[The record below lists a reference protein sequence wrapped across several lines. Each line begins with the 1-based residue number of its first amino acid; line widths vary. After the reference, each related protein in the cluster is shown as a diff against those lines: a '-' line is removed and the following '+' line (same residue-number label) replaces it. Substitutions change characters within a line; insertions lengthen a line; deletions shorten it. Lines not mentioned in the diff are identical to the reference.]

1 MRCLLYLGQ
10 HLYYYLNN
18 CQDKNITLYLKS
30 DSYAIF
36 IFNFMNCSETF
47 KPVDSE
53 MEYDSSYSMPEL
65 YAETSS
71 AVLYRVRKAG
81 KYFMIKT
88 PKDSSGS
95 SLAMLQ
101 REYELSI
108 GLQHPNVVNVFT
120 YEPNTVVGAGIV
132 MEYVDGRTLEQ
143 FLAENPTPAMRCRVF
158 EQLLQAVAC
167 IHRSGLVHNDI
178 KPENIL
184 ITRSDNDVKLIDFGL
199 SDNDAYYLARTLG
212 CTKAYASPEL
222 LARSSDIDARS
233 DIYSLGIIMSEIF
246 GNRFSGISSR
256 CLRKEKNKRYANA
269 EELLT
274 AFKHRN
280 RPLKVIMA
288 LLMAILVL
296 LPLFGYVAITLEERE
311 YLSTR
316 DAMVAQIENDVES
329 FYRTTADSISNAV
342 YREFAINNLASFN
355 EVLGNYQKENILPI
369 TDPELSSM
377 LSSYYMRKLA
387 ACLEML
393 TKKIELIPSFYSS
406 DLTPAEML
414 FYDSLVMRRLPYV
427 PYE

>member
-1 MRCLLYLGQ
+1 
-10 HLYYYLNN
+10 
-18 CQDKNITLYLKS
+18 
-30 DSYAIF
+30 
-36 IFNFMNCSETF
+36 MNSSETF

-81 KYFMIKT
+81 KYFIIKT
-88 PKDSSGS
+88 PKDNSGK

-120 YEPNTVVGAGIV
+120 YETSTVVGPGIV

-158 EQLLQAVAC
+158 EQLLQAVAY

-199 SDNDAYYLARTLG
+199 SDSDAYYLARMLG

-222 LARSSDIDARS
+222 LAREKEIDARS
-233 DIYSLGIIMSEIF
+233 DIYSLGVVMKEIF

-256 CLRKEKNKRYANA
+256 CLRKEKSKRFANA
-269 EELLT
+269 EELLS
-274 AFKHRN
+274 AFKHRG

-296 LPLFGYVAITLEERE
+296 LPLLGYVTMVLEERE

-316 DAMVAQIENDVES
+316 DAMIAQVEKDVEAI
-329 FYRTTADSISNAV
+329 YRTTADSVSRAV
-342 YREFAINNLASFN
+342 YREFAINNLVSFY

-369 TDPELSSM
+369 SDPELNSM
-377 LSSYYMRKLA
+377 LSSCYMRKHA

-393 TKKIELIPSFYSS
+393 TKKIESIPSFYSS
-406 DLTPAEML
+406 DLTPQEIVY
-414 FYDSLVMRRLPYV
+414 YDSLVSHRLPYV

>member
-1 MRCLLYLGQ
+1 
-10 HLYYYLNN
+10 
-18 CQDKNITLYLKS
+18 
-30 DSYAIF
+30 
-36 IFNFMNCSETF
+36 MNSSETF

-53 MEYDSSYSMPEL
+53 MEYNSSYSMPEL

-81 KYFMIKT
+81 KYFIIKT
-88 PKDSSGS
+88 PKDNSGK

-120 YEPNTVVGAGIV
+120 YETSTVVGPGIV

-143 FLAENPTPAMRCRVF
+143 FLAENPAPAMRCRVF
-158 EQLLQAVAC
+158 EQLLQAVAY

-199 SDNDAYYLARTLG
+199 SDNDAYYLARMLG

-222 LARSSDIDARS
+222 LAREKEIDARS
-233 DIYSLGIIMSEIF
+233 DIYSLGVVMKEIF

-288 LLMAILVL
+288 LLMAIMVL
-296 LPLFGYVAITLEERE
+296 LPLLGYVTMVLEERE

-316 DAMVAQIENDVES
+316 DAMIAQVEKDVEAI
-329 FYRTTADSISNAV
+329 YRTTADSVSRAV
-342 YREFAINNLASFN
+342 YREFAINNLVSFY

-369 TDPELSSM
+369 SDPELNSM
-377 LSSYYMRKLA
+377 LSSCYMRKHA

-393 TKKIELIPSFYSS
+393 TKKIESIPSFYSS
-406 DLTPAEML
+406 DLTPQEIVY
-414 FYDSLVMRRLPYV
+414 YDSLVSHRLPYV

>member
-1 MRCLLYLGQ
+1 
-10 HLYYYLNN
+10 
-18 CQDKNITLYLKS
+18 
-30 DSYAIF
+30 
-36 IFNFMNCSETF
+36 
-47 KPVDSE
+47 
-53 MEYDSSYSMPEL
+53 MPEL

-81 KYFMIKT
+81 KYFIIKT
-88 PKDSSGS
+88 PKDNSGK

-120 YEPNTVVGAGIV
+120 YETSTVVGPGIV

-143 FLAENPTPAMRCRVF
+143 FLAENPKPAMRCRVF
-158 EQLLQAVAC
+158 EQLLQAVAY

-199 SDNDAYYLARTLG
+199 SDSDAYYLARMLG

-222 LARSSDIDARS
+222 LAREKEIDARS
-233 DIYSLGIIMSEIF
+233 DIYSLGVVMKEIF
-246 GNRFSGISSR
+246 GNRYSRISSR
-256 CLRKEKNKRYANA
+256 CLYSQKEKRYANA
-269 EELLT
+269 EELLS
-274 AFKHRN
+274 AFKHRG

-296 LPLFGYVAITLEERE
+296 LPLLGYVTMVLEERE

-316 DAMVAQIENDVES
+316 DAMIAQVEKDVEAI
-329 FYRTTADSISNAV
+329 YRTTADSVSRAV
-342 YREFAINNLASFN
+342 YREFAINNLVSFY

-369 TDPELSSM
+369 ADPELSSM
-377 LSSYYMRKLA
+377 LSSCYMRKHA

-393 TKKIELIPSFYSS
+393 TKKIESIPSFYSS
-406 DLTPAEML
+406 DLTPQEIVY
-414 FYDSLVMRRLPYV
+414 YDSLVSHRLPYV

>member
-1 MRCLLYLGQ
+1 
-10 HLYYYLNN
+10 
-18 CQDKNITLYLKS
+18 
-30 DSYAIF
+30 
-36 IFNFMNCSETF
+36 MNSSETF

-81 KYFMIKT
+81 KYFIIKT
-88 PKDSSGS
+88 PKDNSGK

-120 YEPNTVVGAGIV
+120 YETSTVVGPGIV

-143 FLAENPTPAMRCRVF
+143 FLAENPKPAMRCRVF
-158 EQLLQAVAC
+158 EQLLQAVAY

-199 SDNDAYYLARTLG
+199 SDNDAYYLARMLG
-212 CTKAYASPEL
+212 CTKRYASPEL
-222 LARSSDIDARS
+222 LAREKEIDARS
-233 DIYSLGIIMSEIF
+233 DIYSLGVIMSEIF
-246 GNRFSGISSR
+246 GNRYSGISSR

-296 LPLFGYVAITLEERE
+296 LPLLGYVTMVLEERE

-316 DAMVAQIENDVES
+316 DAMIAQVEKDVEAI
-329 FYRTTADSISNAV
+329 YRTTADSVSRAV
-342 YREFAINNLASFN
+342 YREFAINNLVSFY

-369 TDPELSSM
+369 ADPELSSM
-377 LSSYYMRKLA
+377 LSSCYMRKHA

-393 TKKIELIPSFYSS
+393 TKKIESIPSFYSS
-406 DLTPAEML
+406 DLTPQEIVY
-414 FYDSLVMRRLPYV
+414 YDSLVSHRLPYV

>member
-1 MRCLLYLGQ
+1 M
-10 HLYYYLNN
+10 
-18 CQDKNITLYLKS
+18 KS

-36 IFNFMNCSETF
+36 IFKFMNSSETF

-81 KYFMIKT
+81 KYFIIKT
-88 PKDSSGS
+88 PKDNYGK

-120 YEPNTVVGAGIV
+120 YETSTVVGPGIV

-158 EQLLQAVAC
+158 EQLLQAVAY

-199 SDNDAYYLARTLG
+199 SDSDAYYLARMLG

-222 LARSSDIDARS
+222 LAREKEIDARS
-233 DIYSLGIIMSEIF
+233 DIYSLGVVMKEIF

-256 CLRKEKNKRYANA
+256 CLRKEKSKRFANA
-269 EELLT
+269 EELLS
-274 AFKHRN
+274 AFKHRG

-296 LPLFGYVAITLEERE
+296 LPLLGYVTMVLEERE

-316 DAMVAQIENDVES
+316 DAMIAQVEKDVEAI
-329 FYRTTADSISNAV
+329 YRTTADSVSRAV
-342 YREFAINNLASFN
+342 YREFAINNLVSFY

-369 TDPELSSM
+369 SDPELNSM
-377 LSSYYMRKLA
+377 LSSCYMRKHA

-393 TKKIELIPSFYSS
+393 TKKIESIPSFYSS
-406 DLTPAEML
+406 DLTPQEIVY
-414 FYDSLVMRRLPYV
+414 YDSLVSHRLPYV

>member
-1 MRCLLYLGQ
+1 
-10 HLYYYLNN
+10 
-18 CQDKNITLYLKS
+18 
-30 DSYAIF
+30 
-36 IFNFMNCSETF
+36 MNSSETF

-53 MEYDSSYSMPEL
+53 MEYNSSYSMPEL

-81 KYFMIKT
+81 KYFIIKT
-88 PKDSSGS
+88 PKDNSGK

-120 YEPNTVVGAGIV
+120 YETSTVVGPGIV

-158 EQLLQAVAC
+158 EQLLQAVAY

-199 SDNDAYYLARTLG
+199 SDNDAYYLARMLG
-212 CTKAYASPEL
+212 CTKRYASPEL
-222 LARSSDIDARS
+222 LAREKDIDARS
-233 DIYSLGIIMSEIF
+233 DIYSLGVVMKEIF

-296 LPLFGYVAITLEERE
+296 LPLLGYVTMVLEERE

-316 DAMVAQIENDVES
+316 DAMIAQVEKDVEAI
-329 FYRTTADSISNAV
+329 YRTTADSVSRAV
-342 YREFAINNLASFN
+342 YREFAINNLVSFY

-369 TDPELSSM
+369 ADPELSSM
-377 LSSYYMRKLA
+377 LSSCYMRKQA

-393 TKKIELIPSFYSS
+393 TKKIESIPSFYSS
-406 DLTPAEML
+406 DLTPQEIVY
-414 FYDSLVMRRLPYV
+414 YDSLVSHRLPYL

>member
-1 MRCLLYLGQ
+1 
-10 HLYYYLNN
+10 
-18 CQDKNITLYLKS
+18 
-30 DSYAIF
+30 
-36 IFNFMNCSETF
+36 MNSSETF

-53 MEYDSSYSMPEL
+53 MEYNSSYSMPEL

-81 KYFMIKT
+81 KYFIIKT
-88 PKDSSGS
+88 PKDNSGK

-120 YEPNTVVGAGIV
+120 YETSTVVGPGIV

-143 FLAENPTPAMRCRVF
+143 FLAENPKPAMRCRVF
-158 EQLLQAVAC
+158 EQLLQAVAY

-199 SDNDAYYLARTLG
+199 SDNDAYYLARMLG
-212 CTKAYASPEL
+212 CTKRYASPEL
-222 LARSSDIDARS
+222 LAREKEIDARS
-233 DIYSLGIIMSEIF
+233 DIYSLGVIMSEIF
-246 GNRFSGISSR
+246 GNRYSGISSR

-296 LPLFGYVAITLEERE
+296 LPLLGYVTMVLEERE

-316 DAMVAQIENDVES
+316 DAMIAQVEKDVEAI
-329 FYRTTADSISNAV
+329 YRTTADSVSRAV
-342 YREFAINNLASFN
+342 YREFAINNLVSFY

-369 TDPELSSM
+369 ADPELSSM
-377 LSSYYMRKLA
+377 LSSCYMRKHA

-393 TKKIELIPSFYSS
+393 TKKIESIPSFYSS
-406 DLTPAEML
+406 DLTPQEIVY
-414 FYDSLVMRRLPYV
+414 YDSLVSHRLPYV

>member
-1 MRCLLYLGQ
+1 MYE
-10 HLYYYLNN
+10 
-18 CQDKNITLYLKS
+18 
-30 DSYAIF
+30 
-36 IFNFMNCSETF
+36 SEIRM
-47 KPVDSE
+47 PSE
-53 MEYDSSYSMPEL
+53 SMEYVSSYSSPEV
-65 YAETSS
+65 YITTSS

-81 KYFMIKT
+81 KYFIIKT
-88 PKDSSGS
+88 PKDNSGS

-120 YEPNTVVGAGIV
+120 YEANTVVGAGVV
-132 MEYVDGRTLEQ
+132 MEYVDGRTLSQ
-143 FLAENPTPAMRCRVF
+143 YLAENPILAMRRRVF
-158 EQLLQAVAC
+158 EQLLQAMAC

-199 SDNDAYYLARTLG
+199 ADNDAYYLARTLG
-212 CTKAYASPEL
+212 CTTAYASPEL
-222 LARSSDIDARS
+222 LARSNDIDARS

-288 LLMAILVL
+288 LLMAVLVL

-377 LSSYYMRKLA
+377 YMRKLA

-406 DLTPAEML
+406 DLAPAEML

>member
-1 MRCLLYLGQ
+1 M
-10 HLYYYLNN
+10 
-18 CQDKNITLYLKS
+18 KS

-81 KYFMIKT
+81 KYFIIKT
-88 PKDSSGS
+88 PKDNSGK

-120 YEPNTVVGAGIV
+120 YETSTVVGPGIV

-143 FLAENPTPAMRCRVF
+143 FLAENPTPAMCCRVF
-158 EQLLQAVAC
+158 EQLLQAVAY

-199 SDNDAYYLARTLG
+199 SDNDAYYLARMLG
-212 CTKAYASPEL
+212 CTKRYASPEL
-222 LARSSDIDARS
+222 LAREKEIDARS
-233 DIYSLGIIMSEIF
+233 DIYSLGVVMKEIF
-246 GNRFSGISSR
+246 GNRYSRISSR
-256 CLRKEKNKRYANA
+256 CLYSQKEKRYANA
-269 EELLT
+269 EELLS
-274 AFKHRN
+274 AFKHRG
-280 RPLKVIMA
+280 RPLKVAMV
-288 LLMAILVL
+288 LFVAILVL
-296 LPLFGYVAITLEERE
+296 LPLVGYVVTALTERKFVAE
-311 YLSTR
+311 R
-316 DAMVAQIENDVES
+316 DSMIAQVERDVES
-329 FYRTTADSISNAV
+329 FYRTVSDSISNAV
-342 YREFAINNLASFN
+342 YREFAINNLVSFY
-355 EVLGNYQKENILPI
+355 EVLGDYQKENITSI
-369 TDPELSSM
+369 ADPELNSI
-377 LSSYYMRKLA
+377 LLSYYTRKQT
-387 ACLEML
+387 ACLEL
-393 TKKIELIPSFYSS
+393 LVKKIESIPSFCNSN
-406 DLTPAEML
+406 LTPQEIVY
-414 FYDSLVMRRLPYV
+414 YDSLVSHRLPYV

>member
-1 MRCLLYLGQ
+1 M
-10 HLYYYLNN
+10 
-18 CQDKNITLYLKS
+18 S
-30 DSYAIF
+30 D
-36 IFNFMNCSETF
+36 SETF
-47 KPVDSE
+47 KLVDSGIE
-53 MEYDSSYSMPEL
+53 SFSCYSMPEL
-65 YAETSS
+65 LAETSS
-71 AVLYRVRKAG
+71 AILYRVRKAG

-120 YEPNTVVGAGIV
+120 YEPNAVVGAGIV
-132 MEYVDGRTLEQ
+132 MEYVDGRTLSQ
-143 FLAENPTPAMRCRVF
+143 YLAENPTQAMRRRVF
-158 EQLLQAVAC
+158 EQLLQAVSY
-167 IHRSGLVHNDI
+167 IHRNGLVHNDI

-199 SDNDAYYLARTLG
+199 ADNDAYYLARTLG

-222 LARSSDIDARS
+222 LARDKGIDARS
-233 DIYSLGIIMSEIF
+233 DIYSLGVIMSEIF

-280 RPLKVIMA
+280 RPLKVIVA

-296 LPLFGYVAITLEERE
+296 LPLLGYVTMVLEERE

-316 DAMVAQIENDVES
+316 DAMIAQVEKDVEAI
-329 FYRTTADSISNAV
+329 YRTTADSVSRAV
-342 YREFAINNLASFN
+342 YREFAINNLVSFY
-355 EVLGNYQKENILPI
+355 EVLGDYQKENILPI
-369 TDPELSSM
+369 ADPELSSM
-377 LSSYYMRKLA
+377 LSSCYMRKQA

-393 TKKIELIPSFYSS
+393 TKKIESIPSFYSS
-406 DLTPAEML
+406 DLTPVEML
-414 FYDSLVMRRLPYV
+414 FYDSLVSRRLPYV

>member
-1 MRCLLYLGQ
+1 MYESEIHMPSESVEYL
-10 HLYYYLNN
+10 
-18 CQDKNITLYLKS
+18 
-30 DSYAIF
+30 
-36 IFNFMNCSETF
+36 
-47 KPVDSE
+47 
-53 MEYDSSYSMPEL
+53 SSYSLPEV
-65 YAETSS
+65 YITTSS

-81 KYFMIKT
+81 KYFIIKT
-88 PKDSSGS
+88 PKDDSGS
-95 SLAMLQ
+95 SHAMLQ

-120 YEPNTVVGAGIV
+120 YEPNTVVGAGVV
-132 MEYVDGRTLEQ
+132 MEYVDGRTLSQ
-143 FLAENPTPAMRCRVF
+143 YLAENPTPAMRRRVF
-158 EQLLQAVAC
+158 EQLLQAVSY
-167 IHRSGLVHNDI
+167 IHRNGLVHNDI

-199 SDNDAYYLARTLG
+199 ADNDAYYLARTLG

-222 LARSSDIDARS
+222 LARSNDIDARS

-296 LPLFGYVAITLEERE
+296 LPLLGYVAITLEECE
-311 YLSTR
+311 YLSAR
-316 DAMVAQIENDVES
+316 DAMVAKIENDVES

-377 LSSYYMRKLA
+377 YMRKLA

>member
-1 MRCLLYLGQ
+1 
-10 HLYYYLNN
+10 
-18 CQDKNITLYLKS
+18 
-30 DSYAIF
+30 
-36 IFNFMNCSETF
+36 MNSSETF

-53 MEYDSSYSMPEL
+53 MEYNSSYSMPEL

-81 KYFMIKT
+81 KYFIIKT
-88 PKDSSGS
+88 PKDNSGK

-120 YEPNTVVGAGIV
+120 YETSTVVGPGIV

-143 FLAENPTPAMRCRVF
+143 FLAENPKPAMRCRVF
-158 EQLLQAVAC
+158 EQLLQAVAY

-199 SDNDAYYLARTLG
+199 SDNDAYYLARMLG
-212 CTKAYASPEL
+212 CTKRYASPEL
-222 LARSSDIDARS
+222 LAREKGIDARS
-233 DIYSLGIIMSEIF
+233 DIYSLGVVMKEIF
-246 GNRFSGISSR
+246 GNRYSGISSR

-296 LPLFGYVAITLEERE
+296 LPLLGYVTMVLEERE

-316 DAMVAQIENDVES
+316 DAMIAQVEKDVEAI
-329 FYRTTADSISNAV
+329 YRTTADSVSRAV
-342 YREFAINNLASFN
+342 YREFAINNLVSFY
-355 EVLGNYQKENILPI
+355 EVLGNYQKENILQI
-369 TDPELSSM
+369 ADPELSSM
-377 LSSYYMRKLA
+377 LSSCYMRKQA

-393 TKKIELIPSFYSS
+393 TKKIESIPSFYNS
-406 DLTPAEML
+406 DLTPQEIVY
-414 FYDSLVMRRLPYV
+414 YDSLVSHRLPYV